1 MNNSVTA
8 LINEAAAL
16 CANMYRLGW
25 DERNGGNLSVLLP
38 PEHSVSLPA
47 PAGARCFPT
56 GFSVP
61 ALGGRCL
68 LVTASGSYFR
78 HATERT
84 EEVFGI
90 LRLDEAGEN
99 AEVLW
104 GLAGGGH
111 PTSELAAHLM
121 SHAARL
127 SQDNAHRVVLH
138 CHPTQLL
145 AMTFVHS
152 LEEAAF
158 TRSLWRTVTE
168 CMMVFPD
175 GVGLLP
181 WMMCGTKK
189 IGEATAEKM
198 RQFRLVVWPHHG
210 IYGTGRDMDEAFGL
224 VETVE
229 KAAQIY
235 MLTYGKEIKNTITDD
250 NLREIAETLVLDYR
264 KDFLK

>member
-1 MNNSVTA
+1 MNDSITS
-8 LINEAAAL
+8 LITEAVAL
-16 CANMYRLGW
+16 CASMYRLGW

-38 PEHSVSLPA
+38 PEPAAFLPA
-47 PAGARCFPT
+47 PAGARRFST

-68 LVTASGSYFR
+68 PVTASGSYFR
-78 HATERT
+78 HAAERP

-90 LRLDEAGEN
+90 LRLDAAGEN

-104 GLAGGGH
+104 GLAENGR

-127 SQDNAHRVVLH
+127 SQDSAHRVVLH

-145 AMTFVHS
+145 AMTFVHP

-181 WMMCGTKK
+181 WMMCGTKE
-189 IGEATAEKM
+189 IGGATAEKM

-250 NLREIAETLVLDYR
+250 NLREIAETLALNYR
-264 KDFLK
+264 KDFLM